1 MPDAAL
7 FTSGSLFTTDYLAEA
22 IKSEP
27 AYAAV
32 DASALRTVLEGIA
45 SAFPQELS
53 TNESQTEDDFIWP
66 VLAALGWSESLRQ
79 QNLTVTGRDDVP
91 DGLLFVDAEAKAAA
105 NAISEQWKRYAHGLA
120 VVESKRWARPLDRA
134 SGRGEATAPSTQML
148 RYLRRIDD
156 LTSGGLRWGILTNGN
171 KWRLYWAGARSV
183 SEEFL
188 ELDLGR
194 ILGLGGGSDLFADD
208 ATRDHWLRVFA
219 VMFCRQAFIKSGPD
233 NRSFH
238 ERARAAAAF
247 YEERVAASLSKLVFE
262 QAFPDLATAI
272 AQAAPNASLDEV
284 RQASLVLL
292 YRLLFLLYAEDRA
305 LLPVGERRYDD
316 YALRHQRLE
325 VGKRIAEGDVFSASA
340 GKIWAHVADIARII
354 DKGDSSVGIPPY
366 NGGLFACDGTPL
378 LDSIRL
384 PDSVM
389 APALDALSYER
400 SSGERRYI
408 NYRDLSVQQLGS
420 IYERLLEFELVR
432 DETGALTVRPNL
444 FARRNSGSYYTPD
457 ELVGLI
463 LDQTLEPLIAERL
476 EAFRT
481 ALSKLNPTDSRDYQ
495 VGDLNAADPAEAIL
509 KLRVCDP
516 AMGSGHFLV
525 SLVDTLA
532 DHVLDAMAEAQALA
546 AVAAPDLD
554 YISPLAR
561 KIEDTRGTIRRNSE
575 AAGWTIDPAQLDDRH
590 LVRRMV
596 LKRCVY
602 GVDKNPMAVELAKVA
617 LWLHTFT
624 VGAPLSFID
633 HHLRAGDSLFGLWV
647 RDAIDKAAAHGGEL
661 LHIGPLREAE
671 ASAAAMG
678 IIERLTDAEIAE
690 AHQSAA
696 TWYGIQSQVAPLD
709 SFVSFLHALD
719 WLNLK
724 QPADKAAVRALLDGQ
739 FGNPVEIMLGRQEPI
754 SKKSAAVKADSTD
767 RMKIQ
772 RFDANELLEA
782 AERILASARAL
793 IGEERFLNWQIAF
806 PGVWERWSSAERV
819 GGFDAVVGNPPWDRI
834 KLQQVEWF
842 AARKPEIAMAQR
854 ASDRAK
860 LIAKLK
866 DDGDPLWDD
875 FTHAEGRATDTARMA
890 RFSSGKPTK
899 DRESGKPVPAPSDNY
914 PLLSG
919 GDTNLNSLFVERA
932 HALVKP
938 GGMVGLLIPSG
949 IASDQS
955 SAAFFR
961 KVVGEK
967 QVSSIVDF
975 FNKRYDGTLFF
986 PDVYYRFK
994 FCAYVAGGP
1003 GRTFDSASF
1012 GFFIRDLAEIA
1023 DPDRVFPITA
1033 DEINRINPNSGTAPI
1048 FRSRRDKDITS
1059 GIYAR
1064 LPVLVAKD
1072 SGDAVWSVRYATM
1085 FHMANDSD
1093 KFRTQPELESD
1104 EAAWPI
1110 GGNRFQSAAGEW
1122 VPLYEGKMVQAFD
1135 HRASDIVLAAANV
1148 FRSGQGSDLADDE
1161 HRDPARLPTPRYWV
1175 KAIDTGWDAPT
1186 DWCVAMK
1193 DVTSVTNARTTI
1205 TAIIPRYGAGHTL
1218 PVLFPGKGDDRAS
1231 YVHSAPLL
1239 LANLNCVVLDYLARQ
1254 KVHGNH
1260 LAWYLVEQLPFVLPA
1275 GYARAFG
1282 SKTAAEIVREAVLE
1296 LTYTAHDL
1304 APFARDMGHVDANG
1318 EVLPPFEWDEA
1329 RRVNLRAKLDA
1340 LYFIL
1345 YGVFDPANAAQSRD
1359 DIRYIYSTFP
1369 IVAQQERDKW
1379 GSFKS
1384 EELCLA
1390 WINALIAGQPDAAIG
1405 V

>member
-1 MPDAAL
+1 MSDSAL
-7 FTSGSLFTTDYLAEA
+7 FISGSLFTTDYLAEA
-22 IKSEP
+22 IKADP
-27 AYAAV
+27 AYLAV
-32 DASALRTVLEGIA
+32 DADGLRIALEKIA
-45 SAFPQELS
+45 AAFPQS
-53 TNESQTEDDFIWP
+53 HKTNESQTEDDFIWP
-66 VLAALGWSESLRQ
+66 VLGALGWTDSLRQ
-79 QNLTVTGRDDVP
+79 QNLTVSGRDDVP
-91 DGLLFVDAEAKAAA
+91 DGLLFVDADAKAAA
-105 NAISEQWKRYAHGLA
+105 NALHEQWKRYAHGLA

-134 SGRGEATAPSTQML
+134 SGRDEVTAPSTQML

-156 LTSGGLRWGILTNGN
+156 LTSGQLRWGILTNGT

-188 ELDLGR
+188 EIDLGR
-194 ILGLGGGSDLFADD
+194 VLALDGGDDLFADE

-219 VMFCRQAFIKSGPD
+219 VMFCRAAFIKTGAD

-238 ERARAAAAF
+238 ERARAEAAF

-262 QAFPDLATAI
+262 QVFPDLAGAI
-272 AQAAPNASLDEV
+272 AQAAPHASLEDV

-292 YRLLFLLYAEDRA
+292 YRLLFLLYAEDRD
-305 LLPVGERRYDD
+305 LLPVGEKRYDD
-316 YALRHQRLE
+316 YALRQQRSE
-325 VGKRIAEGDVFSASA
+325 VGRRVSENDVFSDTAT
-340 GKIWAHVADIARII
+340 KIWHHVADLARII
-354 DKGDSSVGIPPY
+354 DKGEAKVGIPPY
-366 NGGLFACDGTPL
+366 NGGLFAADGTPL
-378 LDSIRL
+378 LDSIRIS
-384 PDSVM
+384 DSVM
-389 APALDALSYER
+389 APTLDALSWLRE
-400 SSGERRYI
+400 GGTARYI

-420 IYERLLEFELVR
+420 IYERLLEFEIVR
-432 DETGALTVRPNL
+432 DDSGTLTVRPNL
-444 FARRNSGSYYTPD
+444 FARKNSGSYYTPD

-476 EAFRT
+476 GAFRS
-481 ALSKLNPTDSRDYQ
+481 ALDKLDPKDSPDYQ
-495 VGDLNAADPAEAIL
+495 RGDLNEADPAEAIL

-546 AVAAPDLD
+546 AEAAPHLE

-561 KIEDTRGTIRRNSE
+561 KIEDIRATILRNAK
-575 AAGWTIDPAQLDDRH
+575 AASWTIDQAQLDDRH
-590 LVRRMV
+590 IVRRMV

-647 RDAIDKAAAHGGEL
+647 RDAIDKAGAQGGEL

-696 TWYGIQSQVAPLD
+696 TWYGVQSQIAPLD

-724 QPADKAAVRALLDGQ
+724 LPVDKAAVRALLDGQ
-739 FGNPVEIMLGRQEPI
+739 FGNPVEIMLGRQEPVAR
-754 SKKSAAVKADSTD
+754 KSAAAKSGATD
-767 RMKIQ
+767 RMKKQ

-806 PGVWERWSSAERV
+806 PGVWEKWSSADRV
-819 GGFDAVVGNPPWDRI
+819 GGFDAVVGNPPWDV
-834 KLQQVEWF
+834 LEFEEVPWF
-842 AARKPEIAMAQR
+842 ADRDATISQEPSGAKRKARIAELKKQDNDLWR
-854 ASDRAK
+854 AFQVASERMDA
-860 LIAKLK
+860 A
-866 DDGDPLWDD
+866 
-875 FTHAEGRATDTARMA
+875 ARMA
-890 RFSSGKPTK
+890 RTSGIYETLN
-899 DRESGKPVPAPSDNY
+899 RGK
-914 PLLSG
+914 L
-919 GDTNLNSLFVERA
+919 NLFKLFVERA
-932 HALVKP
+932 HGLVKP
-938 GGMVGLLIPSG
+938 QGVVGLLIPSG
-949 IASDQS
+949 LASDQS
-955 SAAFFR
+955 SSEFFR
-961 KVVGEK
+961 S
-967 QVSSIVDF
+967 VSRAKRVHCVIDF
-975 FNKRYDGTLFF
+975 FNKRYDGSLFF

-994 FCAYVAGGP
+994 FSIYVAGGAE
-1003 GRTFDSASF
+1003 RQFEEARY
-1012 GFFIRDLAEIA
+1012 GFFIRSA
-1023 DPDRVFPITA
+1023 DEVANPERVFSITA
-1033 DEINRINPNSGTAPI
+1033 DEIAAINPNSGTAPI
-1048 FRSRRDKDITS
+1048 FRSLRDKQITS
-1059 GIYAR
+1059 GIYSK
-1064 LPVLVAKD
+1064 LPVLMNRARAEPVTD
-1072 SGDAVWSVRYATM
+1072 WSLRCVQMLNMTT
-1085 FHMANDSD
+1085 SSEL
-1093 KFRTQPELESD
+1093 FRDRNELETA
-1104 EAAWPI
+1104 EGAWPI
-1110 GGNRFQSAAGEW
+1110 GGNRFQSADGEW

-1148 FRSGQGSDLADDE
+1148 FRSGQGSDLSDDE
-1161 HRDPARLPTPRYWV
+1161 HRDPARLSTPRYWV
-1175 KAIDTGWDAPT
+1175 KACDTGWDAPT

-1231 YVHSAPLL
+1231 YIRSAPLL

-1260 LAWYLVEQLPFVLPA
+1260 LAWYLVEQLPFVRPA
-1275 GYARAFG
+1275 EYARVFG
-1282 SKTAAEIVREAVLE
+1282 PKTAAEIVREAVLE

-1304 APFARDMGHVDANG
+1304 APFARDMGHVDAKG
-1318 EVLPPFEWDEA
+1318 KALPPFQWDEA
-1329 RRVNLRAKLDA
+1329 RRLNLRAKLDA

-1379 GSFKS
+1379 GGSYKS

>member
-1 MPDAAL
+1 LSDSA
-7 FTSGSLFTTDYLAEA
+7 FFISGSLFTTDYLVEA
-22 IKSEP
+22 IRSDP
-27 AYAAV
+27 AY
-32 DASALRTVLEGIA
+32 SAIDLADLRQKIEGIA
-45 SAFPQELS
+45 AAFPQS
-53 TNESQTEDDFIWP
+53 HKTNESQTEDDFIWP
-66 VLAALGWSESLRQ
+66 VLGALGWTESLRQ
-79 QNLTVTGRDDVP
+79 QNLTVSGRDDVP
-91 DGLLFVDAEAKAAA
+91 DGLLFADTEAKAAA
-105 NAISEQWKRYAHGLA
+105 NAHGDQWKRYAHGLA

-134 SGRGEATAPSTQML
+134 SGRDEATAPSTQML

-156 LTSGGLRWGILTNGN
+156 LTSGQLRWGILTNGT

-188 ELDLGR
+188 EIDLGR
-194 ILGLGGGSDLFADD
+194 VLALDGGDDLFADE

-219 VMFCRQAFIKSGPD
+219 ALFCRNAFIKTGTD

-262 QAFPDLATAI
+262 QVFPNLASAI
-272 AQAAPNASLDEV
+272 SAAAPQASLDDV

-292 YRLLFLLYAEDRA
+292 YRLLFLLYAEDRD
-305 LLPVGERRYDD
+305 LLPVGEKRYDD
-316 YALRHQRLE
+316 YALRHQRKE
-325 VGKRIAEGDVFSASA
+325 VGQRVSDGDVFSASA
-340 GKIWAHVADIARII
+340 GKIWAHVADLARII
-354 DKGDSSVGIPPY
+354 DKGDASVGIPPY
-366 NGGLFACDGTPL
+366 NGGLFAGDGTPL
-378 LDSIRL
+378 LDTIRI

-400 SSGERRYI
+400 ASGERRYI

-420 IYERLLEFELVR
+420 IYERLLEFEIVH
-432 DETGALTVRPNL
+432 DNTGALTVRPNL
-444 FARRNSGSYYTPD
+444 FARKNSGSYYTPD

-476 EAFRT
+476 DAFRN
-481 ALSKLNPTDSRDYQ
+481 AIGKLNPKDSEDYQ
-495 VGDLNAADPAEAIL
+495 RGELADADPAEAIL

-532 DHVLDAMAEAQALA
+532 DHVLDAMAEAAALA
-546 AVAAPDLD
+546 GDLG
-554 YISPLAR
+554 YTSPLAT
-561 KIEDTRGTIRRNSE
+561 KIEEIRRTILKNAR
-575 AAGWTIDPAQLDDRH
+575 AAKWTIDEAQLDDRH
-590 LVRRMV
+590 IVRRMV

-647 RDAIDKAAAHGGEL
+647 RDAIDKAGAQGGEL

-671 ASAAAMG
+671 SSAAAMQ

-690 AHQSAA
+690 AHQSAS
-696 TWYGIQSQVAPLD
+696 TWYGVQSQIAPLD

-724 QPADKAAVRALLDGQ
+724 QPAEKAAIRAWLDGQ
-739 FGNPVEIMLGRQEPI
+739 YGDPILIMLGKVEPMAR
-754 SKKSAAVKADSTD
+754 KRASAGSGSAD
-767 RMKIQ
+767 RMKKQ
-772 RFDANELLEA
+772 RFDADELFEHLQ
-782 AERILASARAL
+782 RILGTARAL
-793 IGEERFLNWQIAF
+793 IAEERFLNWQIAF
-806 PGVWERWSSAERV
+806 PGVWEKWGSLDRT

-842 AARKPEIAMAQR
+842 AARRPEIALAPR
-854 ASDRAK
+854 ASDRGK

-866 DDGDPLWDD
+866 TDGDPLWDD
-875 FTHAEGRATDTARMA
+875 FAHADARAADTARMA
-890 RFSSGKPTK
+890 RASG
-899 DRESGKPVPAPSDNY
+899 NY

-932 HALVKP
+932 HALVKT

-955 SAAFFR
+955 SSAFFR
-961 KVVGEK
+961 KVTGDK
-967 QVSSIVDF
+967 QVHSIVDF
-975 FNKRYDGTLFF
+975 FNRRYDGSLYF

-1048 FRSRRDKDITS
+1048 FRSRRDKEITS

-1064 LPVLVAKD
+1064 LPVLVDKE
-1072 SGDAVWSVRYATM
+1072 SGDAVLSVRYATM
-1085 FHMANDSD
+1085 FHMANDSGR
-1093 KFRTQPELESD
+1093 FRTRTELEGD
-1104 EAAWPI
+1104 EGAWPI

-1135 HRASDIVLAAANV
+1135 HRAADIVLAEANV
-1148 FRSGQGSDLADDE
+1148 FRSGQGSDLTDDD
-1161 HRDPARLPTPRYWV
+1161 HRDPARLPSPRYWV
-1175 KAIDTGWDAPT
+1175 QAKDTGWDAPT
-1186 DWCVAMK
+1186 DWCVSMK

-1205 TAIIPRYGAGHTL
+1205 SAIIPRYGAGHTL
-1218 PVLFPGKGDDRAS
+1218 PVLFPGKGDDKSS
-1231 YVHSAPLL
+1231 YVQSAPLL
-1239 LANLNCVVLDYLARQ
+1239 LANLNCVILDYLARQ

-1260 LAWYLVEQLPFVLPA
+1260 LAWYLLEQLPVVSPRE
-1275 GYARAFG
+1275 YDRTFG
-1282 SKTAAEIVREAVLE
+1282 PKTAAEIVREAVLE
-1296 LTYTAHDL
+1296 LTYTSHDV
-1304 APFARDMGHVDANG
+1304 APFARDMGYIDASG
-1318 EVLPPFEWDEA
+1318 EVLPPFAWDEA
-1329 RRVNLRAKLDA
+1329 RRLNLRAKLDA

-1345 YGVFDPANAAQSRD
+1345 YGVFDPANAAASRD

-1369 IVAQQERDKW
+1369 IVAGHEREKW
-1379 GSFKS
+1379 GSHKG

-1390 WINALIAGQPDAAIG
+1390 WINALMAGQPDAEIG
-1405 V
+1405 T